1 MEVISSGPVSGLLAS
16 RFSHVL
22 NGYLGNGQP
31 VPPFSASKEEAVVV
45 AFRRHTLLPPDDQG
59 GNSQALSPR

>member
-1 MEVISSGPVSGLLAS
+1 MDCKLLLRWYVGLGIDDT
-16 RFSHVL
+16 VW
-22 NGYLGNGQP
+22 